1 MPVRRSCEF
10 INLLQSGRKRK
21 GDGCDGIEKIPHF
34 SVFFQDMKPA
44 SAPEREAI
52 QRSCPERQ
60 SDTENLKTGN
70 KSQSLLRTFAGLW
83 VCMIFIYFDSLF
95 LRFLSVSGL
104 QTTLCASASILI
116 HVDSLIYIDLRFAS
130 FGIDSNH
137 WNPWFGLNG
146 SWRFTL

>member
-10 INLLQSGRKRK
+10 IDLLQSGRKRK

-34 SVFFQDMKPA
+34 SIFFQDMKPA

>member
-10 INLLQSGRKRK
+10 IDLLSGRKRK
-21 GDGCDGIEKIPHF
+21 GDGCDGIEKI
-34 SVFFQDMKPA
+34 SNFFQDMKPA
-44 SAPEREAI
+44 SALEHEAI

-60 SDTENLKTGN
+60 SDTEDLKTGN

-83 VCMIFIYFDSLF
+83 VCMIFIYFDSLI
-95 LRFLSVSGL
+95 LRFLSRFKCFRFANVPVCLGINL
-104 QTTLCASASILI
+104 
-116 HVDSLIYIDLRFAS
+116 DSCWFIDLYRFAS

-137 WNPWFGLNG
+137 WNLWFGLNE